1 MLQDSIRNNR
11 LASSYLF
18 TGPEGVGKNLVA
30 LTLAKALNCEK
41 SSFDAC
47 DECVSCQK
55 IDKLNHPDLHL
66 LGAVSGDNE
75 DESEVI
81 KIEAI
86 RQLQREI
93 NLRPYEAKTKVF
105 IINNAHQL
113 TAEASN
119 ALLKI
124 LEEPP
129 AHSLIILITAK
140 PSLLFRT
147 IISRCR
153 ILKFAS
159 LPRLELKEILKKEH
173 HLPEDEAHFLASF
186 CEGRIGFGLKM
197 KDSAI
202 FREKN
207 TIIDGFS
214 RYADSNYETSLPQ
227 DRATIRK
234 HLNILSIWLRD
245 IYLAK
250 AGVQGEEIINFDRRY
265 ELSKL
270 AKDYSFSDLDIAF
283 KAVSD
288 SLLYLEQNINTRL
301 LLSNLRLALKG

>member
-30 LTLAKALNCEK
+30 RTLAKALNCEK
-41 SSFDAC
+41 GDLDSC
-47 DECVSCQK
+47 DECPSCLK
-55 IDKLNHPDLHL
+55 MDKLNHPDLHL
-66 LGAVSGDNE
+66 LPAASGENDAE
-75 DESEVI
+75 ADAI

-93 NLRPYEAKTKVF
+93 NLRPYEAKIKVF

-129 AHSLIILITAK
+129 LHSLIILITSK

-153 ILKFAS
+153 VIKFAA
-159 LPRLELKEILKKEH
+159 LPRAELKEILKKDH
-173 HLPEDEAHFLASF
+173 HLPDEEAHFLASF
-186 CEGRIGFGLKM
+186 CEGRLGFGMKM
-197 KDSAI
+197 KESAV

-207 TIIDGFS
+207 TIIDSFS
-214 RYADSNYETSLPQ
+214 RHPDSNYDSALPQ
-227 DRATIRK
+227 DRETIRK

-245 IYLAK
+245 IYLVK
-250 AGVQGEEIINFDRRY
+250 TGIGGSEIINFDRRK
-265 ELSKL
+265 ELVKL
-270 AKDYSFSDLDIAF
+270 AQDYSFADLDIAF
-283 KAVSD
+283 KALSD

-301 LLSNLRLALKG
+301 LLSNLRLSLKG